1 MTMTK
6 FILVHDAKDASP
18 IVINSN
24 NIVYMEKSE
33 VLTGATYI
41 QLNDL
46 DMEVQTCAFHVT
58 ETPEQIFEML
68 K

>member
-1 MTMTK
+1 MNK
-6 FILVHDAKDASP
+6 FILVHDAKNASP

-24 NIVYMEKSE
+24 NIIYAEKSE
-33 VLTGATYI
+33 ILTGATYI
-41 QLNDL
+41 QLNDA
-46 DMEVQTCAFHVT
+46 DMEVQTFGFHVT

>member
-1 MTMTK
+1 MAK

-18 IVINSN
+18 VVINSN

-46 DMEVQTCAFHVT
+46 DMEVQSCGFHVT

>member
-1 MTMTK
+1 MTK
-6 FILVHDAKDASP
+6 FILVHDAKNASP

-24 NIVYMEKSE
+24 NIVYIEKSE
-33 VLTGATYI
+33 ILTGATYI
-41 QLNDL
+41 QLNDI
-46 DMEVQTCAFHVT
+46 DGEVETFGFDVT

>member
-1 MTMTK
+1 MAK

-18 IVINSN
+18 VVINSN

-46 DMEVQTCAFHVT
+46 DMEVQTCGFHVT